1 VVRTDA
7 LPFLERTDWQN
18 RAMTSVGGKRAR
30 SLTPVETAQASVMGA
45 LSAALAIVSVV
56 VPFAGGLSLLVT
68 VPMGLLGYRYR
79 LRVLLAATFAAS
91 AIGFVIAGISGFM
104 VVLNCAYVGGLT
116 GIIKRRGGGAPT
128 VIAVSIVAGVLNGLL
143 IIAALTVLV
152 RLRTLALDA
161 IAANI
166 DGMLNAISAVPL
178 LRESAEQTRVITAAI
193 LRNWPVLIMFNS
205 IFSIMLVSVVGWWA
219 LSRVLDRLRGIP
231 DVHKLEAVTEPG
243 PVVPLP
249 IRMSQARFRYP
260 GADHDALAPLSLT
273 IASGEHVAVVGANGS
288 GKTTLM
294 LLLCGRPPTSGRI
307 DRPGA
312 IGLGQLGGTAVVM
325 QHPES
330 GVLGTR
336 VADDVVW
343 GLPPG
348 TRTDVAGLL
357 GEVGLAGMEERD
369 TGGLSGGELQR
380 LAVAAAL
387 ARQPAVL
394 IADEI
399 TSMVDQRGRE
409 ALLGVLSGL
418 ADRRKMA
425 LVHITHYNNEAEIAD
440 RTVNLSDSVDN
451 MVMVG
456 STAPPAPTATPIP
469 TPALSN
475 AVPVLYVDRVGH
487 VYGSGTPWAKTAL
500 RDVSFTVNEGD
511 GVLIHGGNGSGKST
525 LAWIMAGLTKPTTGS
540 CLVRSRPAHEHVG
553 DVAIAFQAARLQL
566 LRSRVDLEV
575 ASAAG
580 FSPWDTHRVVS
591 ALATVG
597 LDGSLAR
604 RRVDQLSGGQMR
616 RVAIAGLLARRPQ
629 ALILDEPLAGL
640 DAASQ
645 RGLLRLLT
653 ELRLNTG
660 LTVVVISHDFAGLEE
675 LCPRILHLEN
685 GMVAPASRATGAA
698 GGVS

>member
-1 VVRTDA
+1 
-7 LPFLERTDWQN
+7 
-18 RAMTSVGGKRAR
+18 
-30 SLTPVETAQASVMGA
+30 MGA
-45 LSAALAIVSVV
+45 LSAALAIVAVV

-79 LRVLLAATFAAS
+79 LRVLLAAAFAA
-91 AIGFVIAGISGFM
+91 ATIAFLISGISGFM

-116 GIIKRRGGGAPT
+116 GIIKRRGRGTPT
-128 VIAVSIVAGVLNGLL
+128 VVVVSIVAGIISGLL
-143 IIAALTVLV
+143 IIGALAVLV
-152 RLRTLALDA
+152 RLRTLTFEA
-161 IAANI
+161 ITANV
-166 DGMLNAISAVPL
+166 DGVVSVMSQFEPF
-178 LRESAEQTRVITAAI
+178 RESAVQTRAMFGTA
-193 LRNWPVLIMFNS
+193 LQYWPVLMMGYA
-205 IFSIMLVSVVGWWA
+205 IFSIVLVSLVGWWV
-219 LSRVLDRLRGIP
+219 LGRVLERLRVIP
-231 DVHKLEAVTEPG
+231 DVHKLESRVEVG
-243 PVVPLP
+243 PVAPLP
-249 IRMSQARFRYP
+249 VRLSGARYRYP
-260 GADHDALAPLSLT
+260 SADHDALRPLNLT
-273 IASGEHVAVVGANGS
+273 IDAGEHVAVTGANGS

-294 LLLCGRPPTSGRI
+294 LLLCGREPTSGVV

-312 IGLGQLGGTAVVM
+312 VGMGRLGGTAVVM

-330 GVLGTR
+330 QVLGTR

-348 TRTDVAGLL
+348 TRTDVSGLL

-387 ARQPAVL
+387 ARQPAML

-409 ALLGVLSGL
+409 ALLNVLSGL
-418 ADRRKMA
+418 ADRRRMA
-425 LVHITHYNNEAEIAD
+425 LVHITHYNSEAEIAS
-440 RTVNLSDSVDN
+440 RTVNLSESADN
-451 MVMVG
+451 MVMVAHA
-456 STAPPAPTATPIP
+456 APPTTTVVAAPRAG
-469 TPALSN
+469 A
-475 AVPVLYVDRVGH
+475 PVLELSGVGH
-487 VYGSGTPWAKTAL
+487 EYGSGTPWAKSAL
-500 RDVSFTVNEGD
+500 RDVSFTVNEGE

-525 LAWIMAGLTKPTTGS
+525 LAWIMAGLIAPTTGS
-540 CLVRSRPAHEHVG
+540 CLVRGRPAHEHVG

-566 LRSRVDLEV
+566 LRSTVDLEV

-580 FSPWDTHRVVS
+580 FSPYDTARVVA

-616 RVAIAGLLARRPQ
+616 RVVMAGLLARWPQ

-645 RGLLRLLT
+645 RGLLTLLT
-653 ELRLNTG
+653 DLRRNAG
-660 LTVVVISHDFAGLEE
+660 LTVIVISHDFGGLEE
-675 LCPRILHLEN
+675 LCPRTLHLDTGE
-685 GMVAPASRATGAA
+685 MASVSATA
-698 GGVS
+698 GGLP